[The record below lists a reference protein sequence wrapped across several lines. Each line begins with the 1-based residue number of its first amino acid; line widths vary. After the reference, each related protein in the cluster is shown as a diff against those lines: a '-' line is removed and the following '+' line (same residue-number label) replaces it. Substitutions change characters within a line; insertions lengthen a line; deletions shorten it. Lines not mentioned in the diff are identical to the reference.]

1 MRDKNFLMVCQIFME
16 QFDIQGRKKKKLQIS
31 LYYRFYKS

>member
-16 QFDIQGRKKKKLQIS
+16 QFDIQGRKKKTSNLIV
-31 LYYRFYKS
+31 L